1 MVISLSGYRISQDPK
16 WVAPPEADTY
26 QNPLRENTKATEK
39 GNKIYQKLCWTCHGK
54 TGKGDGPAAAALT
67 VAPSDYSDE
76 LVQSQSDGALYWKI
90 SNGRGEMVS
99 YQNTLTDDQ
108 RWMLVNYIRQLGHT
122 NTVP

>member
-1 MVISLSGYRISQDPK
+1 MVTALSGYRISQDPK
-16 WVAPPEADTY
+16 WVAPDEADTY
-26 QNPLRENTKATEK
+26 QNPLKENTKATEK
-39 GNKIYQKLCWTCHGK
+39 GEKIYQKLCWTCHGK

-67 VAPSDYSDE
+67 VAPSDYSEE

-99 YQNTLTDDQ
+99 YQNLLTDDQ
-108 RWMLVNYIRQLGHT
+108 RWMLVNYIRQLGPT